1 MTTTSFYVQATLVAF
16 CFSPFAIA
24 CGSGG
29 GSPAVS
35 SSAGAS
41 SSADIAGA
49 SNSASAGAGG
59 LPSGGGGNVS
69 GTVSGGAVTVAD
81 DGKPFVPDD
90 IKYSIVEGGRAL
102 TLLSAT
108 VINDATGVYWFIAV
122 RNDEAVPICI
132 PQVNAAFTDAM
143 ASSNSAG
150 GQTVIMIQGPMYQSD
165 AGAHPCLMPGSIG
178 MGVQA
183 VSGLD
188 STPKITAIEYQ
199 PRGYPSP
206 EAMKLPDLAV
216 EGVKISDDAMGRKLV
231 TGTVANHGTGPASGP
246 ELTIFTVD
254 SGGRP
259 FDAGY
264 ARSMTD
270 LAAGSS
276 WPFQVTIRTP
286 FNKYVAVPV
295 WGQQ

>member
-24 CGSGG
+24 CGSG
-29 GSPAVS
+29 SPAVS

-41 SSADIAGA
+41 SSADMAGA

-81 DGKPFVPDD
+81 DGKPFVPAD
-90 IKYSIVEGGRAL
+90 IKYSIVDGGRAL

-108 VINDATGVYWFIAV
+108 VTSDATGVYWFIAV
-122 RNDEAVPICI
+122 RNDEKVPICI
-132 PQVNAAFTDAM
+132 PQVNAAFADTLTPA
-143 ASSNSAG
+143 NSIG
-150 GQTVIMIQGPMYQSD
+150 GEAVIMIQGPMYQSD
-165 AGAHPCLMPGSIG
+165 SGAHPCLLPGAIG
-178 MGVQA
+178 MGWQP
-183 VSGLD
+183 VSGFD
-188 STPKITAIEYQ
+188 STTPKIVEIDYQ

-206 EAMKLPDLAV
+206 EATKLPDLAI
-216 EGVKISDDAMGRKLV
+216 EGVMIANAPSGGKLV
-231 TGTVANHGTGPASGP
+231 SGNVANHGTSTASGP
-246 ELTIFTVD
+246 EINVFAVD

-259 FDAGY
+259 FDAGFTS
-264 ARSMTD
+264 SMTD
-270 LAAGSS
+270 LAVGSS
-276 WPFQVTIRTP
+276 WSFQVTIPTP
-286 FNKYVAVPV
+286 FNKYVAFPV